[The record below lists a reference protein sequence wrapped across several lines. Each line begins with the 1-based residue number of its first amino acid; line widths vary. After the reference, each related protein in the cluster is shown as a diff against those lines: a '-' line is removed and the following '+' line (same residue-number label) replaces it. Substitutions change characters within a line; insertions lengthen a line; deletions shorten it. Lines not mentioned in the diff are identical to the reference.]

1 MAIESIA
8 AASAAASA
16 APPPRSVDLGSAV
29 PQQPTPQMAGQF
41 DNALAQSGAV
51 APAGEVPAA
60 IKTMLSQLDKVN
72 GEAKSVTDYAKTAE
86 ASGGEL
92 TPGEVVQLTMRCQEF
107 MFHCQLTSNIAN
119 RSSDGIQQLF
129 KQQG

>member
-1 MAIESIA
+1 MTIESIA
-8 AASAAASA
+8 AASVA
-16 APPPRSVDLGSAV
+16 APPPRMVDLGSAV
-29 PQQPTPQMAGQF
+29 PQQPTPQLAGQF
-41 DNALAQSGAV
+41 DTALAQSGAV
-51 APAGEVPAA
+51 PPSGDVPPA
-60 IKTMLSQLDKVN
+60 IKNMLSSLDRVN
-72 GEAKSVTDYAKTAE
+72 GEAKGVTDYAKTAE